1 MKKIALSFLA
11 SALVLAG
18 CSTTKGTDEVVK
30 PTPIAHKH
38 SHHKHN
44 HHKHSHDHHDH
55 AHHGWD
61 YKHPEHWG
69 DLEVNKLCRVGKSQ
83 SPIDI
88 QKVEQP
94 LKGKVKLVE
103 QYQPQDF
110 KVSNNGHT
118 IVFDVVG
125 AKKSSVLVNG
135 TPYHLLQFH
144 YHIPSEHTVMNE
156 HYPLEIHFVH
166 QNNAGNLAVVGVL
179 VNAGKFNQALNQIIA
194 NLPNEHKEG
203 SLKAFNINALMPKN
217 SKTYA
222 YDGSLTT
229 PPCSEQVQWLLK
241 AKPID
246 ASTTQLDVLAKLY
259 NGNNR
264 PVQPQGDRV
273 VSFAE

>member
-18 CSTTKGTDEVVK
+18 CGTTQGTDKPMVK

-38 SHHKHN
+38 SHHKH
-44 HHKHSHDHHDH
+44 SHDHKHDH
-55 AHHGWD
+55 HWD
-61 YKHPEHWG
+61 YEHPERWG
-69 DLEVNKLCRVGKSQ
+69 DLEVNKLCSVGKSQ

-103 QYQPQDF
+103 QYQPQAF
-110 KVSNNGHT
+110 KVKNNGHT
-118 IVFDVVG
+118 IVFDVVDD
-125 AKKSSVLVNG
+125 KKSSVLVNG
-135 TPYHLLQFH
+135 VPYKLLQFH
-144 YHIPSEHTVMNE
+144 YHVPSEHTVMNE

-179 VNAGKFNQALNQIIA
+179 VNAGKFNQALNQIIT
-194 NLPNEHKEG
+194 NLPDEQKEG
-203 SLKAFNINALMPKN
+203 SLKAFDIGTLMPKG

-246 ASTTQLDVLAKLY
+246 ADSAQLGTLAKLY